1 MKATEIYNEL
11 CQFRSSN
18 GKGGKAPME
27 LEQEGVKIIDIE
39 DNGTDVISHTQY
51 VGEEGGTVEEV
62 IISYDHSRTFEL
74 RPDSNHFYIKLF
86 DETGKQVSENYYMQ
100 MDKM

>member
-1 MKATEIYNEL
+1 MKGAEIYSEL

-18 GKGGKAPME
+18 GKVGKAPVQ
-27 LEQEGVKIIDIE
+27 LEQEGVKKIDIE
-39 DNGTDVISHTQY
+39 DNGADVISHSQY
-51 VGEEGGTVEEV
+51 VGEEGGSVEEV

-86 DETGKQVSENYYMQ
+86 DETGKQVSEDYYVQ

>member
-1 MKATEIYNEL
+1 MKAAEIYNEL

-18 GKGGKAPME
+18 GKGGKAPVE
-27 LEQEGVKIIDIE
+27 LEKEGVKIIDIK

-86 DETGKQVSENYYMQ
+86 DETGKQVSEDYYMQ